1 MNNKVKLLY
10 IVVVALLL
18 VNTGTLAFIFIYGA
32 APHQS
37 GPREVSRFIIEELRL
52 NDKQQEQY
60 RQLQNEHRRNM
71 EIIHEQD
78 RNLHDRYFQLLQGE
92 KADST
97 LVNQL
102 ADSIALNRKQT
113 ELLTFY
119 DFQKIRGICNAEQ
132 QKRFDE
138 IIGEALRMMAPKP
151 RR

>member
-32 APHQS
+32 GPHQS
-37 GPREVSRFIIEELRL
+37 GPREVSKFIIEELRL
-52 NDKQQEQY
+52 NDKQQQQY
-60 RQLQNEHRRNM
+60 RQLQDEHRRNM
-71 EIIHEQD
+71 ETIHEQD

-92 KADST
+92 RADSI

-102 ADSIALNRKQT
+102 VDSIALNRKQT

-132 QKRFDE
+132 QKKFDE
-138 IIGEALRMMAPKP
+138 IIGEALRMMAPRP